1 MFTNETVKTK
11 LDKHNVDD
19 GCVIQVNIEDVQ
31 REQGV
36 DK

>member
-19 GCVIQVNIEDVQ
+19 GCVIQVNIEDV
-31 REQGV
+31 
-36 DK
+36 